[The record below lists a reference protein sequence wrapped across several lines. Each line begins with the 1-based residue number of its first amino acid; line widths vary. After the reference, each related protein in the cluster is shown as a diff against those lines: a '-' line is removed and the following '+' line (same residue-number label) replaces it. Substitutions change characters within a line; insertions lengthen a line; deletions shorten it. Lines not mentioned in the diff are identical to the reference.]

1 MLLGVFLLLM
11 LINVPIAFALLG
23 GSLVA
28 MLMMGQG
35 LLPAAQ
41 AMITTVDSFS
51 LLAIPLFIAAGDLM
65 GRGGITARLVELSHA
80 LVGHLRGSLAQ
91 TGVVAAML
99 FGGVSGSAVA
109 DTAAVGSAII
119 PPMIKQGYDRAFAAA
134 LIATSGTLG
143 MLMPTSITLVIFAL
157 TANISIAK
165 LLLAGLIPGII
176 TGLMLCVYGYFYAAP
191 AAAWRPEALSR
202 SAGSSARSA
211 MRSFPPITP
220 AIIVTGIVGGVF
232 TPTEAGAV
240 AVVYAALI
248 GRFVYRELDLKGILQ
263 SAVHTSLITGLVMF
277 LIFTSFA
284 FSWVITLERVPE
296 TFSSYLLNN
305 TNSALMVF
313 VLMNLFLL
321 AIGTFLDPTPTIL
334 ITVPIFLPIAVQFGI
349 DPVHF
354 GIVFTINMA
363 IAQVSPP
370 AGAVLF
376 TACGIARVEHGAGHA
391 AAHTA
396 DGCAAA
402 EPDLLH
408 PDAVARAAPAEPDLG
423 EMKSSPHARG
433 RPGSAELQ
441 ESP

>member
-1 MLLGVFLLLM
+1 MISAVLLGVFLLLM

-28 MLMMGQG
+28 MLMVGQG
-35 LLPAAQ
+35 LSPAAQ
-41 AMITTVDSFS
+41 AMITTVDSFA

-65 GRGGITARLVELSHA
+65 GRGGITARLIELSRA
-80 LVGHLRGSLAQ
+80 LVGHFRGSLAQ
-91 TGVVAAML
+91 TGVIAAVL

-134 LIATSGTLG
+134 LISTSGTLG

-157 TANISIAK
+157 TANISIAN
-165 LLLAGLIPGII
+165 LLLAGLVPGVII
-176 TGLMLCVYGYFYAAP
+176 GLMLCVYVYFYAV
-191 AAAWRPEALSR
+191 RR
-202 SAGSSARSA
+202 GMDAGSAFSLPRLLRAIGNA
-211 MRSFPPITP
+211 IIPAVTP

-240 AVVYAALI
+240 AVVYAAFI
-248 GRFVYRELDLKGILQ
+248 GAFVYRELDLKGILQ
-263 SAVHTSLITGLVMF
+263 CAVHTSLITGLVMF

-296 TFSSYLLNN
+296 AFSSYLLNS
-305 TNSALMVF
+305 TNSAFMVF

-334 ITVPIFLPIAVQFGI
+334 ITVPIFLPIAIQYGI

-370 AGAVLF
+370 AGSVLF
-376 TACGIARVEHGAGHA
+376 TACGIARVSMAQVTPPLMPLMGV
-391 AAHTA
+391 
-396 DGCAAA
+396 
-402 EPDLLH
+402 LLFSLIFFILT
-408 PDAVARAAPAEPDLG
+408 PWLVLLLPSLIFA
-423 EMKSSPHARG
+423 K
-433 RPGSAELQ
+433 
-441 ESP
+441 

>member
-1 MLLGVFLLLM
+1 MISAVLLGVFLMLM

-23 GSLVA
+23 GSLVS

-65 GRGGITARLVELSHA
+65 GRSGITARLIELSHA
-80 LVGHLRGSLAQ
+80 LVGHLRGALAQ
-91 TGVVAAML
+91 TGVIAALL

-134 LIATSGTLG
+134 LISTSGTLG

-165 LLLAGLIPGII
+165 LLLAGLIPGVI
-176 TGLMLCVYGYFYAAP
+176 TALMLCGYAYFYAV
-191 AAAWRPEALSR
+191 RRRME
-202 SAGSSARSA
+202 AGSAF
-211 MRSFPPITP
+211 SFSRLIRAIGGAIIPAVTP

-248 GRFVYRELDLKGILQ
+248 GVFVYRELDLKGILQ
-263 SAVHTSLITGLVMF
+263 AAVHTSLITGLVMF
-277 LIFTSFA
+277 LIFTSFT

-305 TNSALMVF
+305 TNSVLIVF

-334 ITVPIFLPIAVQFGI
+334 ITVPIFLPIAIQYGI

-354 GIVFTINMA
+354 GVVFTINMA

-376 TACGIARVEHGAGHA
+376 TACGIARVGM
-391 AAHTA
+391 
-396 DGCAAA
+396 A
-402 EPDLLH
+402 EVTPPLIPLMGVLVLSLIFFILTPWLVLLL
-408 PDAVARAAPAEPDLG
+408 PSLIL
-423 EMKSSPHARG
+423 SN
-433 RPGSAELQ
+433 
-441 ESP
+441 

>member
-1 MLLGVFLLLM
+1 MISAVLMGVFLLLM

-28 MLMMGQG
+28 MLMMGRD
-35 LLPAAQ
+35 LMPAAQ
-41 AMITTVDSFS
+41 AMIATVDSFA

-65 GRGGITARLVELSHA
+65 NRGGITARLVELSHS

-119 PPMIKQGYDRAFAAA
+119 PPMIQQGYNRAFAAA

-143 MLMPTSITLVIFAL
+143 MLMPTSITLIIFAL
-157 TANISIAK
+157 TANVSIAN

-176 TGLMLCVYGYFYAAP
+176 TGLMLCAYSYFYALRRGMEVGSAFSIRRLARAIGKAIVP
-191 AAAWRPEALSR
+191 A
-202 SAGSSARSA
+202 
-211 MRSFPPITP
+211 ITP

-248 GRFVYRELDLKGILQ
+248 GRFVYRELDLKGILE

-296 TFSSYLLNN
+296 TFSSYLLQN

-313 VLMNLFLL
+313 ILMNLFLL

-334 ITVPIFLPIAVQFGI
+334 ITVPIFLPIAVQYGI

-370 AGAVLF
+370 AGTVLF
-376 TACGIARVEHGAGHA
+376 TACGIARVSMAQV
-391 AAHTA
+391 T
-396 DGCAAA
+396 
-402 EPDLLH
+402 PPLL
-408 PDAVARAAPAEPDLG
+408 PLMGVLLLSLILFALTPSLVLMLPSLILA
-423 EMKSSPHARG
+423 K
-433 RPGSAELQ
+433 
-441 ESP
+441 